1 MYGYSGRKLV
11 RSRSRHSSKQVA
23 SKDTRLILPNRRGN
37 QDTEPLLL
45 NNRGIAT
52 DMQDMP
58 LMYHVDCIVRG
69 LRKRFKAMPLLVR
82 IVLVSFSLYVLSSM
96 VNLLVQVVILSMNWV
111 YTILGII
118 ASIIIIYEFFIKWQ
132 QKKSR

>member
-1 MYGYSGRKLV
+1 
-11 RSRSRHSSKQVA
+11 
-23 SKDTRLILPNRRGN
+23 
-37 QDTEPLLL
+37 
-45 NNRGIAT
+45 
-52 DMQDMP
+52 
-58 LMYHVDCIVRG
+58 
-69 LRKRFKAMPLLVR
+69 
-82 IVLVSFSLYVLSSM
+82 M